1 MQLELPLSKVCGQIL
16 IGGFY
21 GTELPTS
28 YANALRAGERGG
40 AVLFKRNVTP
50 DLGRVARLNAAIAE
64 ACTQELPPL
73 IAVDQEGGRVARLG
87 SPVLALPPMR
97 ALGAHGNMDLIRRAS
112 RALAGQLGALG
123 FTMNF
128 APVLDVNTCE
138 HNPIIGDRAFG
149 SDPRVVMRAAV
160 AFIRGLQDGGV
171 LACGKHFPGHGDTTK
186 DSHLELPVV
195 TLDRARLEQVELLPF
210 RAAAGAGIAALMTAH
225 VVYEA
230 LDKGAPATMSRAIC
244 GSLLRAELG
253 FEGLLVSDDLEM
265 KAVSEKYSIED
276 AAVEAVWAGCDAL
289 LICSDE
295 ALQGRAHEALVKRA
309 EKEPKFRA
317 RCVEAAERGIR
328 VRRLARTSPLSPESA
343 SSVLASMVPPALVRE
358 LSEASGTGDMRPS

>member
-21 GTELPTS
+21 GTELPAS

-40 AVLFKRNVTP
+40 AVLFKRNLTE
-50 DLGRVARLNAAIAE
+50 DLASVARLNAAIAE
-64 ACTQELPPL
+64 ASAPELPPL
-73 IAVDQEGGRVARLG
+73 VAVDQEGGRVARLP
-87 SPVLALPPMR
+87 SPVIALPPMR
-97 ALGAHGNMDLIRRAS
+97 SLGTHGNVDLIRRAA
-112 RALAGQLGALG
+112 RALAGQLSALG

-138 HNPIIGDRAFG
+138 NNPIIGDRAFG
-149 SDPRVVMRAAV
+149 TDPRVVIRAAV
-160 AFIRGLQDGGV
+160 AYIRGLQDGGV
-171 LACGKHFPGHGDTTK
+171 LACGKHFPGHGDTSK

-210 RAAAGAGIAALMTAH
+210 RAAAGAGVAAFMTAH

-230 LDKGAPATMSRAIC
+230 LDKGAPATMSRAVC

-253 FEGLLVSDDLEM
+253 FEGMLVSDDLEM
-265 KAVSEKYSIED
+265 KAVSARYSIEE

-309 EKEPKFRA
+309 EKEPRFKE
-317 RCVEAAERGIR
+317 RCVEAAERGVR
-328 VRRLARTSPLSPESA
+328 VRRLGRSSALSPESVTKTL
-343 SSVLASMVPPALVRE
+343 SSMVPAALVRE
-358 LSEASGTGDMRPS
+358 LSEAEGAQA

>member
-21 GTELPTS
+21 GTELPAS
-28 YANALRAGERGG
+28 YANALRAGQRGG
-40 AVLFKRNVTP
+40 AVLFKRNLEAGDV
-50 DLGRVARLNAAIAE
+50 LGVARLNAAIAAASAE
-64 ACTQELPPL
+64 ELPPL

-87 SPVLALPPMR
+87 APVLALPPMR
-97 ALGAHGNMDLIRRAS
+97 ALGDRGNMDLIRRAA

-123 FTMNF
+123 FSMDF

-138 HNPIIGDRAFG
+138 NNPIIGDRAFG

-171 LACGKHFPGHGDTTK
+171 LACGKHFPGHGDTSK

-195 TLDRARLEQVELLPF
+195 KVDRARLDQVELMPF
-210 RAAAGAGIAALMTAH
+210 RAAAGAGIGALMTAH
-225 VVYEA
+225 VVYDA
-230 LDKGAPATMSRAIC
+230 LEKDVPATMSRAVC

-253 FEGLLVSDDLEM
+253 FEGMLFSDDLEM
-265 KAVSEKYSIED
+265 KAISARYSIED

-289 LICSDE
+289 LVCSDE
-295 ALQGRAHEALVKRA
+295 ALQVRAHEALVRRA
-309 EKEPKFRA
+309 EKDPRFKD
-317 RCVEAAERGIR
+317 RCVEASQRGIR
-328 VRRLARTSPLSPESA
+328 VRRLARPSPLPRESLA
-343 SSVLASMVPPALVRE
+343 SAIASMVPRALVAE
-358 LSEASGTGDMRPS
+358 LAEAAGHEA

>member
-1 MQLELPLSKVCGQIL
+1 MQLELPLSQVCGQIL

-21 GTELPTS
+21 GTELPAS

-40 AVLFKRNVTP
+40 AVLFKRNLTP
-50 DLGRVARLNAAIAE
+50 DIADVARLNAAIGGASPE
-64 ACTQELPPL
+64 ALPPL
-73 IAVDQEGGRVARLG
+73 IAVDQEGGRVARL
-87 SPVLALPPMR
+87 SAPVITLPPMR
-97 ALGAHGNMDLIRRAS
+97 ALGAHGNVDLIRRAA

-123 FTMNF
+123 FTMDF

-138 HNPIIGDRAFG
+138 QNPVIGDRAFG
-149 SDPRVVMRAAV
+149 SDARLVMRTAV

-171 LACGKHFPGHGDTTK
+171 LACGKHFPGHGDTSK
-186 DSHLELPVV
+186 DSHLDLPVV
-195 TLDRARLEQVELLPF
+195 ALDRARLDQVEIMPF
-210 RAAAGAGIAALMTAH
+210 RAAAGAGIAAFMTAH

-230 LDKGAPATMSRAIC
+230 LDKATSATMSRAIC

-253 FEGLLVSDDLEM
+253 FEGMLISDDLEM
-265 KAVSEKYSIED
+265 KAISDAYTIEE

-295 ALQGRAHEALVKRA
+295 ALQSRAHEALVRRA
-309 EKEPKFRA
+309 EKEPRFKD

-328 VRRLARTSPLSPESA
+328 VRRLARPSPLPPESVGGA
-343 SSVLASMVPPALVRE
+343 LSSMVPVALVNE
-358 LSEASGTGDMRPS
+358 LAAVAGPEA